1 MAYWAKPIVIVVMGD
16 CMIHLN
22 VSELCLSSEET
33 LFPELQQIPAMQRR
47 RLSRIAKLALNSA
60 LTALKDSSVDYIVWV
75 SQYGDE
81 HKTFKILED
90 VLQDQTPSP
99 TQFSTSVHN
108 AVSGLYSILC
118 QDGTPATSLAG
129 TWNDALIE
137 AYSWL
142 KTATK
147 TDAQVLVVFY
157 DESIPAVYMESCPFD
172 SFAVAAKVSLAHANL
187 ALKLD
192 KYKKNQKYYEDT
204 FAFYKFWKNDAV
216 VDFNGWTKL

>member
-1 MAYWAKPIVIVVMGD
+1 MEKPCGKGVEGD
-16 CMIHLN
+16 CMIHIN
-22 VSELCLSSEET
+22 VSELYLSSEET

-47 RLSRIAKLALNSA
+47 RLSTIAKLALNSA
-60 LTALKDSSVDYIVWV
+60 LSALKETSVDYIVWV

-81 HKTFKILED
+81 HKTFKILAD

-118 QDGTPATSLAG
+118 QDATPATSLAG

-142 KTATK
+142 KTT
-147 TDAQVLVVFY
+147 TIQDAKVLIVFY
-157 DESIPAVYMESCPFD
+157 EESMPNIYMESHPFD
-172 SFAVAAKVSLAHANL
+172 AFAISGVISLKNENL
-187 ALKLD
+187 ACSMGTQNTV
-192 KYKKNQKYYEDT
+192 KNYYEDVL
-204 FAFYKFWKNDAV
+204 AFYHFWESTSDVQLK
-216 VDFNGWTKL
+216 GWKKI